1 MFNAPKFILAST
13 LLAMLPAC
21 SQELSKEEQEI
32 LDARIADEA
41 QPTNMIAI
49 LQDNPDLS
57 TASILVGLSGVGI
70 EMQDNGPYTAFVA
83 TNEAFN
89 KLDTQTLS
97 ELLSADNKEELASI
111 AEYGLVKGTMTSA
124 DIAKAI
130 ADGGGSASIP
140 TVGGGVIKATM
151 DGDAIVLED
160 GAGNKAT
167 VTKADVT
174 SSNGTMHIVDN
185 LLMPK

>member
-1 MFNAPKFILAST
+1 
-13 LLAMLPAC
+13 MLFR
-21 SQELSKEEQEI
+21 S
-32 LDARIADEA
+32 
-41 QPTNMIAI
+41 
-49 LQDNPDLS
+49 
-57 TASILVGLSGVGI
+57 
-70 EMQDNGPYTAFVA
+70 
-83 TNEAFN
+83 
-89 KLDTQTLS
+89 
-97 ELLSADNKEELASI
+97 
-111 AEYGLVKGTMTSA
+111 
-124 DIAKAI
+124 
-130 ADGGGSASIP
+130 GGGSASIP